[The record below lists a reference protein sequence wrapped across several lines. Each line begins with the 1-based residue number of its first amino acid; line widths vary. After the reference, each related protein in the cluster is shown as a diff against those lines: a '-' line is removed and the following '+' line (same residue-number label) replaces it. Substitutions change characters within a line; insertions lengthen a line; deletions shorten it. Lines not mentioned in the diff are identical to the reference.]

1 MATIRVPEH
10 KVILCGEFGV
20 GKSSLFR
27 RYTADTFVTATDRKS
42 TLGLD
47 HYEKLYSTQFRDV
60 KVSYCITFDIPLE
73 SKYFYLKKNENLLC

>member
-27 RYTADTFVTATDRKS
+27 RYAADTFITATDRKS

-47 HYEKLYSTQFRDV
+47 HYEKLYKTKSRDV
-60 KVSYCITFDIPLE
+60 KVSIMHLQFLVFWC
-73 SKYFYLKKNENLLC
+73 SLKGRSINR